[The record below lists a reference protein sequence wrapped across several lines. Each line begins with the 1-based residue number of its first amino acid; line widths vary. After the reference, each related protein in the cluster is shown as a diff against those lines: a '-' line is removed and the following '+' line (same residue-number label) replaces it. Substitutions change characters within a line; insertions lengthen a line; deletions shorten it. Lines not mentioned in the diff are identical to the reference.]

1 MSYTPTGFGID
12 INVDVPGMT
21 NTAINQ
27 LLYRMPEIVNAATI
41 EMGKRMPTLVAPAMT
56 EVNNR
61 MPQLMASVA
70 KQMPTVLQ
78 PVGPWVTGPLWQQI
92 QPKIRDEVDHI
103 TKVAVGIGLVA
114 ALGAGGLGLYL
125 YKKKRI

>member
-41 EMGKRMPTLVAPAMT
+41 EMGKRMPSLVTPAMT
-56 EVNNR
+56 SVQSQ
-61 MPQLMASVA
+61 MPQLMGAVA
-70 KQMPTVLQ
+70 KQMPVVLQ
-78 PVGPWVTGPLWQQI
+78 PVGPWVAGPLWQQI
-92 QPKIRDEVDHI
+92 QPKISAELDHI
-103 TKVAVGIGLVA
+103 AKVAVGIGLVA
-114 ALGAGGLGLYL
+114 AMGAGGLALYL